1 MIFRRAVGLDGIV
14 DDLFRVCAHDVEV
27 FGFQE
32 LDGRNAEAVLRD
44 GLPVIVAKAAVKR
57 PAAGRDIVELACA
70 AQADGLARLAVL
82 RHDARDID
90 ILQIHLELRGKRQVP
105 QRRSDDNSVR
115 RGELTG
121 VTEHFIVILLFREQR
136 IALCDV
142 RAPQRVQRLV
152 IKAQLLV
159 FAERPEQRASQ
170 SFRARL
176 SARAAVN
183 KKRHV
188 LSLTVRSST

>member
-1 MIFRRAVGLDGIV
+1 M
-14 DDLFRVCAHDVEV
+14 
-27 FGFQE
+27 
-32 LDGRNAEAVLRD
+32 
-44 GLPVIVAKAAVKR
+44 
-57 PAAGRDIVELACA
+57 
-70 AQADGLARLAVL
+70 
-82 RHDARDID
+82 
-90 ILQIHLELRGKRQVP
+90 HLELRRERQVP

-121 VTEHFIVILLFREQR
+121 VTKHFIVILLFREQR
-136 IALCDV
+136 VALCDV
-142 RAPQRVQRLV
+142 RTPQRVQRLV

-159 FAERPEQRASQ
+159 FAERFKQRAGQ

>member
-1 MIFRRAVGLDGIV
+1 MASSTIFSASS
-14 DDLFRVCAHDVEV
+14 AHDVEV
-27 FGFQE
+27 FGLQE
-32 LDGRNAEAVLRD
+32 LDGRNAEAVLRN

-57 PAAGRDIVELACA
+57 PAAGRDIVELVCA

-82 RHDARDID
+82 RHDARDVD

-115 RGELTG
+115 RGKLTG

-136 IALCDV
+136 VALCDV

-159 FAERPEQRASQ
+159 FAERFKQRAGQ
-170 SFRARL
+170 FFRARF

-188 LSLTVRSST
+188 LSLTVCSST